1 MAPHFSTLAWKEYWS
16 GLPIPSLEDLP
27 DPRIKP
33 ASPVS
38 PALQAD
44 SLPLSH
50 WGSYVYITVKSSSWI
65 DSLIIMQCVFC
76 LLLQFC
82 FRVILSDISIAT
94 PPFISFPLTWNI
106 FFHSLI
112 VSLLVSLDLKWVSY
126 RQHMYGS
133 CFCIHSATLC
143 LLIEVFSSFTFK
155 IIVDRHVLIAILLFW
170 GCFCSSFLF
179 LSSSVLFPCYLM
191 TIFSIMFGVLS
202 FCCVGMYHKF
212 LVCGYCEVC
221 MCIYMYA
228 NTHMCVCVCI

>member
-1 MAPHFSTLAWKEYWS
+1 MVNNSAMNIAVHVYAQSLSLVQHFVILWSAACQTPLFMGFSWKEYWS

-38 PALQAD
+38 PVLQAD

-94 PPFISFPLTWNI
+94 PPFFSFPLT
-106 FFHSLI
+106 
-112 VSLLVSLDLKWVSY
+112 
-126 RQHMYGS
+126 
-133 CFCIHSATLC
+133 
-143 LLIEVFSSFTFK
+143 
-155 IIVDRHVLIAILLFW
+155 
-170 GCFCSSFLF
+170 
-179 LSSSVLFPCYLM
+179 
-191 TIFSIMFGVLS
+191 
-202 FCCVGMYHKF
+202 
-212 LVCGYCEVC
+212 
-221 MCIYMYA
+221 
-228 NTHMCVCVCI
+228 